1 MAVSEAFA
9 GHVLELLGGLGPL
22 RIKRMFGGA
31 GVYRDDLMFALLD
44 DDVLYIKA
52 DAESRSAFEAAGSSQ
67 FTVEMKGRTETMG
80 YWRLPAEAADDPEAA
95 ERWARLGLEAA
106 LRARR
111 PKKKKKAAPAAA
123 GDLGPGPWDGA

>member
-9 GHVLELLGGLGPL
+9 EHVLELLSGLGSL
-22 RIKRMFGGA
+22 RVKRMFGGA

-52 DAESRSAFEAAGSSQ
+52 DAEGRPAFEAAGSSQ

-80 YWRLPAEAADDPEAA
+80 YWRLPAEAADDPETAQ
-95 ERWARLGLEAA
+95 RWARLGLDAA
-106 LRARR
+106 LRARK
-111 PKKKKKAAPAAA
+111 PKKKRAAAPAD
-123 GDLGPGPWDGA
+123 DLGPGPWKQD

>member
-9 GHVLELLGGLGPL
+9 EHVLELLGGLGPL

-52 DAESRSAFEAAGSSQ
+52 DAESRPAFEAAGSSP

-80 YWRLPAEAADDPEAA
+80 YWRLPAEAADDAEAA

-111 PKKKKKAAPAAA
+111 PKKKTAPAAA